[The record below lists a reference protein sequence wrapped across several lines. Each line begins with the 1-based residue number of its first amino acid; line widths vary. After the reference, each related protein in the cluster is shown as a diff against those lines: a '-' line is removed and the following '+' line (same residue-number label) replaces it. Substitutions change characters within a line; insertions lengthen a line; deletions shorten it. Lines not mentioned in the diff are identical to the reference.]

1 MTNEVKLTGKE
12 LDQRIRESNENE
24 QLIWY
29 KTMDLD
35 RLNEKIKWLTVDCR
49 CLISDYDDIILK
61 YGSNNGYVSASI
73 DLNEF
78 LSKIFELLGFFDDNS
93 KTVIFSVE
101 SNHDYFNKKYLYS
114 LKKCLNSFEIFAD
127 AVKCL
132 SSQVYDS
139 SSLFE
144 NKNVYHS
151 LSSVIEK
158 VYEHIICILKYYR
171 NV

>member
-1 MTNEVKLTGKE
+1 MAMNRRSTMTNEVKLTGKE

-78 LSKIFELLGFFDDNS
+78 LSKIFELAQL
-93 KTVIFSVE
+93 
-101 SNHDYFNKKYLYS
+101 
-114 LKKCLNSFEIFAD
+114 
-127 AVKCL
+127 
-132 SSQVYDS
+132 
-139 SSLFE
+139 
-144 NKNVYHS
+144 
-151 LSSVIEK
+151 
-158 VYEHIICILKYYR
+158 
-171 NV
+171 